1 MTLAYLS
8 LDLDLVEGELTSFS
22 AECVV
27 DGKAN
32 KLILLFPFCVIQLVA
47 RWE

>member
-1 MTLAYLS
+1 MNLAYLS

-22 AECVV
+22 AECVT
-27 DGKAN
+27 DGKA
-32 KLILLFPFCVIQLVA
+32 KKFILLFPFCVIQLTA